1 MKRFINII
9 LLTISLFNVAFA
21 QQDIVKYT
29 RNIGDFNSL
38 KVVDGINVVYQQK
51 ADSIGYATFTTTA
64 EKAAL
69 IMLSNNNNTLNIQ
82 ISTDGTGVAN
92 LPILYV
98 YSQTLINI
106 ENTGDSTVCA
116 YNVAP
121 TDRFQARLIGNG
133 NMIISNINA
142 SVVKG
147 SSLTGSGTL
156 TLSGKCQKLTLNSKS
171 TGQILANKLI
181 AEDVK
186 CILFGTGDMKCHS
199 DNKIMVIGSGSG
211 SIYYSGKATDII
223 NRSFGININ
232 PVEDK

>member
-1 MKRFINII
+1 MKRLINII
-9 LLTISLFNVAFA
+9 LLTTCLFNVAFA
-21 QQDIVKYT
+21 QQDVVKYT
-29 RNIGDFNSL
+29 RNIGDFSSL
-38 KVVDGINVVYQQK
+38 KVVDGINVVYQQNT
-51 ADSIGYATFTTTA
+51 DSIGYATFTTTA

-69 IMLSNNNNTLNIQ
+69 IILSNNNNALNIQ
-82 ISTDGTGVAN
+82 ISTDGIGVAN
-92 LPILYV
+92 LPTLYV

-121 TDRFQARLIGNG
+121 IDRFQARLIGNG
-133 NMIISNINA
+133 NMIISDIKA
-142 SVVKG
+142 SDVKG
-147 SSLTGSGTL
+147 TILNGNGTI
-156 TLSGKCQKLTLNSKS
+156 TLSGKCKKLTLNSKS
-171 TGQILANKLI
+171 TGQILADKLI

-211 SIYYSGKATDII
+211 KIYYSGNATDII

-232 PVEDK
+232 PVED

>member
-1 MKRFINII
+1 MKRLTNII
-9 LLTISLFNVAFA
+9 LLTILLFNSAFA
-21 QQDIVKYT
+21 QQDAVKYT

-38 KVVDGINVVYQQK
+38 KVVDGINVVYQQN

-69 IMLSNNNNTLNIQ
+69 IILSNNNNALNIQ
-82 ISTDGTGVAN
+82 ISTDGIGVAN
-92 LPILYV
+92 LPTLYV

-121 TDRFQARLIGNG
+121 IDRFQARLIGNG
-133 NMIISNINA
+133 NMIISDIKA
-142 SVVKG
+142 SAVKG
-147 SSLTGSGTL
+147 TILNGNGTI
-156 TLSGKCQKLTLNSKS
+156 TLSGECQKLTLNSKS
-171 TGQILANKLI
+171 TGQILADNLI
-181 AEDVK
+181 AKEVK

-211 SIYYSGKATDII
+211 NIYYSGNATDII
-223 NRSFGININ
+223 NRSFGIKIN
-232 PVEDK
+232 PIEDK